1 MSSPSLRTLAF
12 AGLICLKERDLRGA
26 GRALLRAVSS
36 ELSDEEDEDEDEDEA
51 SACFEGRLLSRF
63 RRAGF
68 LS

>member
-1 MSSPSLRTLAF
+1 M
-12 AGLICLKERDLRGA
+12 KERDLRGA

-68 LS
+68 LSYTRRNGLDPVFLST